1 MRKTM
6 FFKMAA
12 GNLKKNRQVYL
23 PFILTLTG
31 MAAIFDIMGALAV
44 SPALDFML
52 GGGFMREILLM
63 GERIVGIFSLI
74 FLFYT
79 NSFLLKRRK
88 KEFGLYHI
96 LGMEKRHVALI
107 LVLEL
112 FYTVLLGLGLG
123 LLAGTVFYR
132 RSFCYFAGFSMHP
145 GFWALSSP
153 YQPLRR
159 RWCFSE
165 WSFFCWPS
173 MACAR
178 SSALRPRS
186 F

>member
-1 MRKTM
+1 
-6 FFKMAA
+6 MAA

-44 SPALDFML
+44 SPTLDFML

-107 LVLEL
+107 LVLGLSLAAEPV
-112 FYTVLLGLGLG
+112 YLLSGR
-123 LLAGTVFYR
+123 LA
-132 RSFCYFAGFSMHP
+132 HP
-145 GFWALSSP
+145 CLVPSRLRTALIILIVW
-153 YQPLRR
+153 YY
-159 RWCFSE
+159 
-165 WSFFCWPS
+165 
-173 MACAR
+173 
-178 SSALRPRS
+178 
-186 F
+186 